1 MKLSSLIFF
10 FIFLDTGQAGRV
22 LETSDQ
28 CRNIIEGC
36 SCPLKTQPHY
46 LRCKGLQSDLP
57 VILDSLEAYDIRL
70 LDLSLRKLTN
80 LRKNVLNTTKL
91 SALVISSSQLTTI
104 ETDALATLR
113 LSLTALSLP
122 SNLLRSIPDEV
133 FSLHSLTRL
142 ELNQNHITYLS
153 QKLSKSANLEFLNLN
168 GNFLNDLN
176 SAQIPEDLQILLLKN
191 NHLQKSSV
199 AGFQFSQLQ
208 ELDLS
213 YNQFNGTLNQDTFQK
228 NSLRKLDLSFNHLTD
243 IQNHT
248 FQHFTHLKNLNLRSN
263 NIQLIDTLAFAD
275 LPHLKTLD
283 LSSNGILELPLAVF
297 QSLSDLETLDL
308 SFNHLQVISGSLT
321 SGLINLHTLNLGH
334 NDIIKLEPL
343 KDVTRTLSTLLL
355 DFNSLECT
363 CQLKAFQLWLQ
374 SLSHL
379 SLNSK
384 RSIKC
389 SLPSKYENAVLNNLE
404 PLTCI
409 SEENK
414 SPIRNTEVP
423 ISDPEEF
430 QLLSQTILN
439 DQLTL
444 KWGVNISDYTCDQVQ
459 LYQADEDGQDV
470 QFYSAPLDCVHP
482 SVIQVNLDLKKVGI
496 LTHNIHPVST
506 LLACATILK
515 SQPHQEVI
523 TNCTKIH
530 LEPTSAKRPLASL
543 DSIQAQSQVL
553 GQVDVTYQ
561 INGNH
566 PKCQI
571 HLQIEAGTA
580 IDVNERIV
588 SAHNLGCQS
597 NHFSFNG
604 LRVVTGDQLRV
615 CAWLEFGPA
624 FYHTDSQCANVILF
638 SARDTSEVENS
649 EAAEKLINRSSNH
662 QLPILPLVLTLVF
675 LGVGIAALVVLYLIV
690 KGYLSDRHKAELFQ
704 MRFCS
709 VNHNNNATTNP
720 KPPGLCLRWTWRFFA
735 WKRRRHHRP
744 LPNDELMLREDSTF
758 DTSVV

>member
-1 MKLSSLIFF
+1 MIN
-10 FIFLDTGQAGRV
+10 Q
-22 LETSDQ
+22 TSDQ

-46 LRCKGLQSDLP
+46 LRCKGSQSDLP

-70 LDLSLRKLTN
+70 LDLSLSKLTN
-80 LRKNVLNTTKL
+80 LQKNVLNTTKL
-91 SALVISSSQLTTI
+91 SALVISSSKLTTI

-133 FSLHSLTRL
+133 FTLHSLTRL

-176 SAQIPEDLQILLLKN
+176 SAQIPENLQILLLKN

-199 AGFQFSQLQ
+199 AGFQFNQLQ

-243 IQNHT
+243 IQNQT
-248 FQHFTHLKNLNLRSN
+248 FQHFTHLKSLNLRSN

-275 LPHLKTLD
+275 LPLLKTLD
-283 LSSNGILELPLAVF
+283 LSSNGILELPLFVF

-321 SGLINLHTLNLGH
+321 SGLITLHTLNLGH

-409 SEENK
+409 SEGAK
-414 SPIRNTEVP
+414 AISRNTEVP

-439 DQLTL
+439 DHLTL

-459 LYQADEDGQDV
+459 LYQSDEDGQDV
-470 QFYSAPLDCVHP
+470 QFYSAPLNCVHP

-506 LLACATILK
+506 LLACASILK
-515 SQPHQEVI
+515 SQPNQEVI
-523 TNCTKIH
+523 TNCTKIQ
-530 LEPTSAKRPLASL
+530 LEPTSSKRPLASL

-553 GQVDVTYQ
+553 GQIDVSYQ
-561 INGNH
+561 ISKPADH

-571 HLQIEAGTA
+571 HLQVEAGTA
-580 IDVNERIV
+580 IDVHERIV
-588 SAHNLGCQS
+588 AKHILSCQS

-604 LRVVTGDQLRV
+604 LRVVAGDQLRV

-638 SARDTSEVENS
+638 SARDDNSGVENS
-649 EAAEKLINRSSNH
+649 EAEKLINRSNKS
-662 QLPILPLVLTLVF
+662 LPVLPLVLTLVF